1 MEVGVSFLHIW
12 ISRSSFLENVSLVC
26 LGFHNRKPGNS
37 MAAQWWRLSLPLQG
51 AWVQSLVREVKSC
64 KLHGQMNRKK
74 TRLVGL
80 SNRHLFSHSS
90 EIQKFI
96 IKVATRVVYGE
107 AFVPGWREAAFTL
120 SPHTVLQLCMFK
132 ERSFPLLA
140 RSPGLL
146 D

>member
-1 MEVGVSFLHIW
+1 MEVGVSFFHIW

-37 MAAQWWRLSLPLQG
+37 MAAQWWRLSAPTAGGMCSIPGQGSQILQT
-51 AWVQSLVREVKSC
+51 AWTNEQKENQTGWLKQQT
-64 KLHGQMNRKK
+64 L
-74 TRLVGL
+74 
-80 SNRHLFSHSS
+80 SHSS

-96 IKVATRVVYGE
+96 IKVATWVVYGE
-107 AFVPGWREAAFTL
+107 AFVPGWWVAAFTL

-132 ERSFPLLA
+132 ERSFPLLT
-140 RSPGLL
+140 RSPDLL